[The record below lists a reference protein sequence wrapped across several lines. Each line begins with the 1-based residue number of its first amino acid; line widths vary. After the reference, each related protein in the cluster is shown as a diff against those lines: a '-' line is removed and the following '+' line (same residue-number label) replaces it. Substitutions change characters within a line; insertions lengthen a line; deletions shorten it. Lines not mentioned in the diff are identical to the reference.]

1 MTALDSP
8 RIAFVGAGAIGGY
21 VGAHLTRAGFD
32 VVLID
37 AWALH
42 VDAMQRDGLHFSG
55 TVGEYSV
62 PVRALHISDVQTLVH
77 APVDIAFLC
86 TKLYDTAW
94 AATLVRE
101 YLAADGFVVT
111 MQNSVVEEI
120 VAGIVGWGRTL
131 GCIAS
136 TMSVELYAPG
146 RIKRTRQPGGE
157 SYTIFRAGEMHGRI
171 TARLEK
177 LVQMLSVVD
186 SAKAT
191 TNLWGERWGK
201 LVANTMTTGVSGVTG
216 LNLKSVLREA
226 ATRRVMVRLGAEAV
240 KIGLARG
247 YAIEPV
253 RRLAPEIWVRADEG
267 DRDALR
273 AVDDAIG
280 VELERMTDAAFSGT
294 QQDLRKGRRTEIDYM
309 NGFVAKQGDDIGIAA
324 PTHRN
329 LTALVKRMERRELAP
344 DRNVISLLM

>member
-1 MTALDSP
+1 MAVTSP

-21 VGAHLTRAGFD
+21 VGGHLAKAGLD

-37 AWALH
+37 QWAAH

-62 PVRALHISDVQTLVH
+62 PVRALHISEVQTLAH
-77 APVDIAFLC
+77 APVDIAFIC

-94 AATLVRE
+94 SAMLVRD
-101 YLAADGFVVT
+101 YLAPDGFVVT
-111 MQNSVVEEI
+111 MQNSVVEEM

-136 TMSVELYAPG
+136 TMSVELHAPG
-146 RIKRTRQPGGE
+146 RIKRTRQPGGAA
-157 SYTIFRAGEMHGRI
+157 YTIFRAGEMHGRI

-177 LVQMLSVVD
+177 LVEMLNLVD

-201 LVANTMTTGVSGVTG
+201 LVANTMTTGVSGATG
-216 LNLKSVLREA
+216 MNLKSVLEDA
-226 ATRRVMVRLGAEAV
+226 GTRRLMIRLGAEAV

-253 RRLAPEIWVRADEG
+253 RRLAPEIWVRADAG
-267 DRDALR
+267 DAAALR
-273 AVDDAIG
+273 AVNEAIA

-294 QQDLRKGRRTEIDYM
+294 EQDLRKGRRTEIDYM
-309 NGFVAKQGDDIGIAA
+309 NGFVAKQGDEIGIPA
-324 PTHRN
+324 PTHSA
-329 LTALVKRMERRELAP
+329 LTALVKRIERKELAP
-344 DRNVISLLM
+344 NPKHISFLI